1 MSTPPEP
8 AVFKFI
14 LILIAKTMR
23 ENFNFYEI
31 STLLMH
37 PFLEELKS
45 HESEELG
52 ENAKTKKNIE
62 LT

>member
-1 MSTPPEP
+1 
-8 AVFKFI
+8 
-14 LILIAKTMR
+14 MR